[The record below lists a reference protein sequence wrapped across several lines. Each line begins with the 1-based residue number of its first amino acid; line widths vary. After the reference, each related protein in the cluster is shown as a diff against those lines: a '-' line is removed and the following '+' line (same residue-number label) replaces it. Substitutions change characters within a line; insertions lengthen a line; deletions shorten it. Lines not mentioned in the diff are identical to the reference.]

1 MDMPQHCEQIY
12 CQCMLPN
19 VTISKT
25 CTRKARF
32 RFVQGNSVKYS
43 CGINSHMKTLGRQN
57 SDFIQEKDKKGQWK
71 TVPIFDY
78 SFQKPKEEPPQQFA
92 QTKSCENDVM
102 IKQLNNIIT
111 LQKQEIAKLRERN
124 TQLLST
130 QKNTSTSSNEISNKI
145 ITSTKLSLISA
156 KSNENPVL
164 AQKHLKLQL
173 HPDKHPKEL
182 RWLFDE
188 LFKLINV

>member
-19 VTISKT
+19 LTISKT

-43 CGINSHMKTLGRQN
+43 CGINSHMKTLGHQHAN
-57 SDFIQEKDKKGQWK
+57 FIQEKDKKGKWK
-71 TVPIFDY
+71 TVPIK
-78 SFQKPKEEPPQQFA
+78 KPKEEPQQFT
-92 QTKSCENDVM
+92 QPKSCENDVM
-102 IKQLNNIIT
+102 IKQLNNIIM

-124 TQLLST
+124 TKLLSI
-130 QKNTSTSSNEISNKI
+130 QQNTPSNEISNKI

-156 KSNENPVL
+156 NSSENPSL
-164 AQKHLKLQL
+164 AQKQLKLQL